1 MMKTDKLYKKIVEF
15 IRIQFNTDE
24 FIPLHAPVFRG
35 REKEYLIDCINT
47 GYVSSVGSYVTKFE
61 KMCCDYVGISY
72 AVATVNGTSALHTAL
87 HMLDVSSEDE
97 VLTQPLSFVATSNA
111 IKYCGA
117 VPVYVDVEKET
128 FGMSPDSLSIFLKK
142 YAEIDKQGN
151 CINKS
156 TGRKIKVCIPV
167 HVFGHP
173 VRIYDI
179 VEICKDY
186 RIYVVEDCA
195 ESIGSTVR
203 GVHTGRFGKIGA
215 FSFNGNKTITTGGG
229 GMLVTDD
236 EELATRAKHI
246 TTTAK
251 TPHKWEYIHDETGF
265 NYRLPNI
272 NAALGCAQME
282 ELPKYIDN
290 KRELAKAY
298 KDFFNDTEIDYFE
311 EKQGYKSNYWLNAII
326 MKNESDRDEFLQYS
340 NDKGVMTRPLWRL
353 NNKLK
358 MYENCQHGS
367 LDNAEW
373 LESRVV
379 NIPSSPRF

>member
-87 HMLDVSSEDE
+87 HMLDVSSGDE

-282 ELPKYIDN
+282 ELPKYINN

>member
-1 MMKTDKLYKKIVEF
+1 MMKTDNLYKKIVEF

-61 KMCCDYVGISY
+61 KMCCDYVRISY

-282 ELPKYIDN
+282 ELPKYINN

>member
-1 MMKTDKLYKKIVEF
+1 MMKTDNLYKKIVEF

-61 KMCCDYVGISY
+61 KMCCDYVRISY

>member
-1 MMKTDKLYKKIVEF
+1 MMKTDNLYKKIVEF

-87 HMLDVSSEDE
+87 HMLDVSSGDE

-282 ELPKYIDN
+282 ELPKYINN

>member
-282 ELPKYIDN
+282 ELPKYINN